1 MPKRKGKLRKD
12 EVVDTNFIS
21 GERKIKRVK
30 KLKIKSIW

>member
-12 EVVDTNFIS
+12 EFVDTNFLS

-30 KLKIKSIW
+30 KLKTKSLW